1 MYSDRQ
7 HDDGRFVRLDTC
19 ALVDSGAMISDYIEG
34 GNCDPVG
41 LYWTVEVDR
50 SILFK
55 ENREGRSQSYKGP
68 LHISIIS
75 IFPFPAR
82 HVVGASM
89 VEKEWPE
96 GPGRWGW
103 KCKMGPFYQR
113 SPKLCAGGCVFKI
126 HG

>member
-7 HDDGRFVRLDTC
+7 HNNGHFVRLDTC
-19 ALVDSGAMISDYIEG
+19 ALADSGAMISDYIEG

-50 SILFK
+50 HILFK
-55 ENREGRSQSYKGP
+55 ENREGQSQSYKGS
-68 LHISIIS
+68 LHISVTCPTFS
-75 IFPFPAR
+75 
-82 HVVGASM
+82 GASV
-89 VEKEWPE
+89 VEQEWPE

-103 KCKMGPFYQR
+103 KCKIGPFYQR
-113 SPKLCAGGCVFKI
+113 SPKLCVGECVFKI